1 MGMGC
6 NGIGTDRY
14 PADLY
19 AVGKTDRHRV
29 SLEKT
34 DFAEVYKDTVLE
46 DEPDL
51 EGKDTEKSEEEN
63 EDAKTETDIIV
74 KPDGSRVLIMTMQIG
89 GMKTMMSLKISEP
102 TDMPNDSI
110 GKEAAAMKECNRV
123 ETTWQGTAQ
132 K

>member
-1 MGMGC
+1 MRVGC
-6 NGIGTDRY
+6 NGIGTDGY

-19 AVGKTDRHRV
+19 AAGKTDRHRA
-29 SLEKT
+29 SWKKA
-34 DFAEVYKDTVLE
+34 DFAEVYKDTVLA

-51 EGKDTEKSEEEN
+51 KGKDTERAEEEK

-74 KPDGSRVLIMTMQIG
+74 KPDGSRVLVMTMQIG

-110 GKEAAAMKECNRV
+110 GKEAAAMEEYDRV